1 MKTKRIA
8 AIVLILVGIVVF
20 LLALYARSRVA
31 EAKNSVSKGSGFFSD
46 NPVNQQIT
54 GALQGK
60 ISAYDAPIMIALIGG
75 VILFAVGAG
84 SLYYYRK
91 KR

>member
-8 AIVLILVGIVVF
+8 ALVLIVVGIIVL
-20 LLALYARSRVA
+20 LLALYARSRVS
-31 EAKNSVSKGSGFFSD
+31 EAKESVSKSSGLFSD
-46 NPVNQQIT
+46 NPVNKQIT

-75 VILFAVGAG
+75 VVLCLVGAG
-84 SLYYYRK
+84 TLVFFRK